1 MLTPILVIGFNRPK
15 VFEKLLSKLDLTSG
29 RRIYISIDGPRNSAE
44 SIKVKK
50 VQKLAEKFVQ
60 ANKHLKVQLRFSDSN
75 LGCKAGVSSAI
86 DWAFEKEN
94 ALIIL
99 EDDIIV
105 SGEFFKFMDFSLRTH
120 ESDSQIWHI
129 SGFSP
134 LLPPYV
140 NVTSYQ
146 TSFAHVWG
154 WGTWKN
160 RWVNYD
166 RELSRF
172 DPTSLIHTKTLRQA
186 PLSDKANE
194 FFRRNLV
201 ACKEGFDTW
210 DFQWQFTIWFNGGL
224 AISPGE
230 RLSGNLGF
238 GPTASHTKFAGF
250 SGLNLPPRKSIS
262 SCYLDREIAKRSE
275 HLERLH
281 EAIVFGIESSDTEIK
296 FTYFTR
302 ISILYRSLP
311 RLVELRA
318 RKVLAR

>member
-15 VFEKLLSKLDLTSG
+15 ALKKLLSKLDLTDG

-50 VQKLAEKFVQ
+50 VQKLAEEYAQ
-60 ANKHLKVQLRFSDSN
+60 ANRHLEIQLKFLDSN
-75 LGCKAGVSSAI
+75 LGCKVGVSSAI
-86 DWAFEKEN
+86 DWAFESEN

-105 SGEFFKFMDFSLRTH
+105 SEEFFKYMDMSLKNF
-120 ESDSQIWHI
+120 ESESQIWHI

-134 LLPPYV
+134 LLPPYLHP
-140 NVTSYQ
+140 TSYQ
-146 TSFAHVWG
+146 TNFAHVWG

-160 RWVNYD
+160 RWVKYD
-166 RELSRF
+166 RDLSGF
-172 DPTSLIHTKTLRQA
+172 EPTSLSHTKTLKEA
-186 PLSDKANE
+186 PLSDNAHE

-210 DFQWQFTIWFNGGL
+210 DFQWQFTIWSNGGL

-230 RLSGNLGF
+230 RLSGNSGF

-250 SGLNLPPRKSIS
+250 WGLNLPPRKKIS
-262 SCYLDREIAKRSE
+262 NRYRDQAIANRSKYREN
-275 HLERLH
+275 LH
-281 EAIVFGIESSDTEIK
+281 EAIVFGIESRHNETK
-296 FTYFTR
+296 FALFTR
-302 ISILYRSLP
+302 ISILFRSLP
-311 RLVELRA
+311 RLIELRL
-318 RKVLAR
+318 RRVLGC